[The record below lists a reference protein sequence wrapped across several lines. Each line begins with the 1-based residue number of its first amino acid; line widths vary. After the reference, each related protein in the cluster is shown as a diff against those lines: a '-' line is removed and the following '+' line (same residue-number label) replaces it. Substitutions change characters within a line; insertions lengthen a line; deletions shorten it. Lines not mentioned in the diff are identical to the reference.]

1 MSLVDQLPCGSVFT
15 PAISCTMFKIHSA
28 HTDSPMAKTIFFFFK
43 FSEGPVCLNKIPNPF
58 STLSLTQSS
67 FTDHKTHE
75 ENELCGPTPLW
86 VSTYTSHLLYKAQ
99 DPFSACSQSHGQN
112 SFFLLKFLGGT
123 SLSFTDQENQEENEL
138 CGPTPLWVS
147 TYTSHLL
154 YKIPNPFSTCRH
166 SQGQNRFRGTVINGL
181 QIAKFVIISEHGGPG
196 KPIV

>member
-1 MSLVDQLPCGSVFT
+1 MHADSFFSLQFLGGTSF
-15 PAISCTMFKIHSA
+15 
-28 HTDSPMAKTIFFFFK
+28 
-43 FSEGPVCLNKIPNPF
+43 
-58 STLSLTQSS
+58 S
-67 FTDHKTHE
+67 FTDHETHE

-112 SFFLLKFLGGT
+112 NFFLLQFLGGT

-166 SQGQNRFRGTVINGL
+166 SQGQNRFRDSCKWPANCKVCHHIW
-181 QIAKFVIISEHGGPG
+181 ARRPR
-196 KPIV
+196 